1 MGRALKAVTIL
12 VSVFII
18 LVLSLSGFLYYTI
31 RKPWPRTTGTIIV
44 EGLKAPVTII
54 RDKWGVPHIYAS
66 NTHDLFFAQGYV
78 HAQDRFWQM
87 EYWRRIGSGRLSEIF
102 GKATLKIDQFIRTL
116 GWHRTAAQELEQL
129 EPEVRAI
136 LEAYA
141 KGVNA
146 YLKENRGKL
155 GLEFTILGLIGAKF
169 EPEPWTPYNIL
180 TWAKVMAWNLGR
192 SWENEI
198 FRAMVLSRVGS
209 TRLKDIDPPYP
220 TDKPVIVPH
229 PETGSSSRTPET
241 LIPLSQATFESIPWE
256 ALKILRMG
264 PGLGSNNWVVSG
276 SRTTTGRPLLAN
288 DPHLGIQMP
297 SIWYEI
303 GLHCEPVSKECPF
316 RVVGASFAGVP
327 GVIIGHNEYI
337 AWGVTNVNPD
347 VQDLYVE
354 RINPENPDQ
363 YEVDGKWENMQII
376 WEEIKVRGEE
386 EPVRVRVRLTRHGPI
401 INDVAGGTEEA
412 WAYGWQ
418 PLAFR
423 WTALEPSTIVK
434 SVLLLNKARNWE
446 EFREALRYWDV
457 PSQNFVYAD
466 VNGNIGYQ
474 MPGKIPIRKKGDG
487 SIPVPGW
494 NSEYEWVGYI
504 PFDEL
509 PRTFNPPEGYVVTAN
524 NAVVKPDF
532 PHFIGLDW
540 NRGYRAQRIVNLIT
554 AKDKLSIED
563 FKAIQMDSYV
573 LHAEE
578 VIPHLAALS
587 LEDSRLKEALKILQQ
602 WDRNATPESVGATI
616 FEAVRLSLLR
626 NIFADE
632 LGEKAFLKFLDFESL
647 TMQVLASILAKPQS
661 PWYDNIYTPQTET
674 RDEILLKAFKGAV
687 DELEER
693 LGKDMNK
700 WQWGKV
706 HVAIFWNET
715 LGKSGIKLIEN
726 IFNRGPVPV
735 SGSSETVNNNL
746 YNPENPFEVM
756 VVPSYRQIIDVG
768 AWDNSLSIH
777 TTGQSGHPYHPHYG
791 DFIEKWARG
800 EYHPML
806 WSKEQVK
813 HHAEAILTLRPK

>member
-1 MGRALKAVTIL
+1 MRRALKAVTIVIAVL
-12 VSVFII
+12 II

-44 EGLKAPVTII
+44 EGLRAPVTIV

-102 GKATLKIDQFIRTL
+102 GEATLKIDRFIRTL
-116 GWHRTAAQELEQL
+116 GWHRVAARELEQL
-129 EPEVRAI
+129 EPEVKAI

-146 YLKENRGKL
+146 YLKENKGKL

-180 TWAKVMAWNLGR
+180 TWAKVMAWNLGGN
-192 SWENEI
+192 WENEI

-220 TDKPVIVPH
+220 PDKPVIVPH
-229 PETGSSSRTPET
+229 PETGSSSHAPET

-256 ALKILRMG
+256 ALEILRMG

-303 GLHCEPVSKECPF
+303 GLHCEPVSEDCPF

-376 WEEIKVRGEE
+376 WEEIKVRGRE

-423 WTALEPSTIVK
+423 WTALEPCTIVK

-494 NSEYEWVGYI
+494 NNEYEWVGYV

-524 NAVVKPDF
+524 NAVVRPDF
-532 PHFIGLDW
+532 PHFITLDW

-578 VIPHLAALS
+578 VIPHLATLS
-587 LEDSRLKEALKILQQ
+587 LEDPRLKEALEILRR
-602 WDRNATPESVGATI
+602 WDRYATTESVGATI

-647 TMQVLASILAKPQS
+647 TMQVLASILAKPHS
-661 PWYDNIYTPQTET
+661 PWYDNVYTPQTET
-674 RDEILLKAFKGAV
+674 RDEILLKAFKEAV

-693 LGKDMNK
+693 LGKDMKK

-706 HVAIFWNET
+706 HVAIFQNET
-715 LGKSGIKLIEN
+715 LGRSGIKPIEN

-746 YNPENPFEVM
+746 YHPENPFEVM
-756 VVPSYRQIIDVG
+756 ALPSYRQIIDVG

-791 DFIEKWARG
+791 DFIMKWARG

-813 HHAEAILTLRPK
+813 HHAEAILTLKPK